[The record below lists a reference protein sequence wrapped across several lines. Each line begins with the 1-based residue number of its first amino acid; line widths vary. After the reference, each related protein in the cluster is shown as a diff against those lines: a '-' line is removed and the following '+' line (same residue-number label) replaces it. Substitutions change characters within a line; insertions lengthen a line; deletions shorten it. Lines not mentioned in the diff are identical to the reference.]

1 MPIKTCMNR
10 TDTQPDAMLRWLATL
25 ADATRVRLLRLL
37 DRQELGVSD
46 LCSVV
51 QLPQSTV
58 SRHLKVLADEDW
70 LISRRQATTNLY
82 HMVLDELDPA
92 QRDLWVLTR
101 DRMADWPT
109 LAQDEVRLAARLAE
123 RAGDSSS
130 FFDDVASGWDKTRSE
145 LYGNTFGTD
154 ALLAL
159 LPNDWTV
166 ADFGCG
172 TGQLAAD
179 LAPNVKRVI
188 GIDNSSAMLAAATKQ
203 TQDFDNVELKQGQL
217 TNAPLQD
224 TTCDA
229 VLCVLVLTY
238 LDDPAAVLGEMYRVL
253 RPGGKAVVVDL
264 MLHDRDDFRRA
275 LGQRSMGFTPD
286 TLGQRFADA
295 GFANPTCRSLQ
306 PAPDAKGPT
315 LLLGHAQRPR

>member
-1 MPIKTCMNR
+1 MNR
-10 TDTQPDAMLRWLATL
+10 TELQPDAMLRWLATL

-46 LCSVV
+46 LCGVV

-58 SRHLKVLADEDW
+58 SRHLKVLADESW

-82 HMVLDELDPA
+82 RMVLDELDPA

-101 DRMADWPT
+101 DRMAEWPT

-123 RAGDSSS
+123 RAGDSSA
-130 FFDDVASGWDKTRSE
+130 FFDDAASGWDKTRSE
-145 LYGNTFGTD
+145 LYGDTFGHE
-154 ALLAL
+154 ALLGL

-179 LAPNVKRVI
+179 LAPNVRRVV
-188 GIDNSSAMLAAATKQ
+188 GIDNSSAMLQAAASQ
-203 TQDFDNVELKQGQL
+203 TQEFDNVELKQAQL
-217 TNAPLQD
+217 TDVPIDDAS
-224 TTCDA
+224 CDA

-238 LDDPAAVLGEMYRVL
+238 LEDPAAVLAEMHRVL

-264 MLHDRDDFRRA
+264 MLHDRDDFRRS

-286 TLGQRFADA
+286 SLDQLFNDA
-295 GFANPTCRSLQ
+295 GFSHAHARSLK

-315 LLLGHAQRPR
+315 LLLGHAQR